1 MRDQIQVDLRGVTKR
16 YDGAVGVRNMDLQ
29 VRRGEFF
36 SLLGPSG
43 CGKSTTLRL
52 IAGFEQADEGE
63 VTIAGRSM
71 RGVQPY
77 ARNIGIVFQS
87 YALFPHL
94 DVFENVAFGLR
105 TRRIRGEALKRQV
118 EDALAMVELSPLT
131 RRKPHQLSGGQQQ
144 RVALARAV
152 VIKPDV
158 LLLDEPLG
166 ALDKKLRENMQVRL
180 IELHRQLGITTI
192 YVTHDQE
199 EALTMSDRIAVMSS
213 EAHGIVQLDTPQAL
227 YRHPRS
233 LFVANFIGTSNILPD
248 RINRIESGLALTDRG
263 LVAPVANG
271 PALGPGARVFL
282 AVRPEKLSIA
292 KEPKAL
298 APGTNQL
305 PGIIESVV
313 FLGKSTTY
321 LIRVGDV
328 LIRAKQ
334 FVDSSV
340 AEMTAGVGVVL
351 SWLPRDTAAFPA
363 DVRPLIGAENGRN
376 EQAAK
381 IRSPSDA
388 TETAGGSQPSSAQT
402 VRQ

>member
-1 MRDQIQVDLRGVTKR
+1 MSDQIQVDLRGVTKR
-16 YDGAVGVRNMDLQ
+16 YDGTVGVRNMDLQ

-71 RGVQPY
+71 RGVPPY

-105 TRRIRGEALKRQV
+105 TRHIRGEALKRQV
-118 EDALAMVELSPLT
+118 DEALAMVELLPLA

-199 EALTMSDRIAVMSS
+199 EALTMSDRVAVMSS
-213 EAHGIVQLDTPQAL
+213 EVHGIVQLDTPPML
-227 YRHPRS
+227 YHHPRS

-248 RINRIESGLALTDRG
+248 RVDHVENGLTRTERG
-263 LVAPVANG
+263 LMAPVT
-271 PALGPGARVFL
+271 PGAALPPGSRVFL
-282 AVRPEKLSIA
+282 TVRPEKISIA
-292 KEPKAL
+292 GELEARR
-298 APGTNQL
+298 AGTNRVT
-305 PGIIESVV
+305 GIIESVV
-313 FLGKSTTY
+313 FLGESTTY
-321 LIRVGDV
+321 LVHVGNV
-328 LIRAKQ
+328 IFRAKQ
-334 FVDSSV
+334 FVDSNV
-340 AEMTAGVGVVL
+340 AEMTAGAPVVL
-351 SWLPRDTAAFPA
+351 SWLPRDTKAFPA
-363 DVRPLIGAENGRN
+363 DDARPLAGTEDGRR
-376 EQAAK
+376 ELA
-381 IRSPSDA
+381 
-388 TETAGGSQPSSAQT
+388 AQT
-402 VRQ
+402 RSSREALEPGETPHPA

>member
-29 VRRGEFF
+29 VQRGEFF

-118 EDALAMVELSPLT
+118 EDALAMVELSSLA

-180 IELHRQLGITTI
+180 IQLHRQLGITTI

-271 PALGPGARVFL
+271 PALCAWRPGFSRGAARKALDRQRTKSVGPGD
-282 AVRPEKLSIA
+282 
-292 KEPKAL
+292 
-298 APGTNQL
+298 
-305 PGIIESVV
+305 ES
-313 FLGKSTTY
+313 T
-321 LIRVGDV
+321 VGDH
-328 LIRAKQ
+328 
-334 FVDSSV
+334 
-340 AEMTAGVGVVL
+340 
-351 SWLPRDTAAFPA
+351 
-363 DVRPLIGAENGRN
+363 
-376 EQAAK
+376 
-381 IRSPSDA
+381 
-388 TETAGGSQPSSAQT
+388 
-402 VRQ
+402 

>member
-1 MRDQIQVDLRGVTKR
+1 MSDQIQVHLRGVTKR
-16 YDGAVGVRNMDLQ
+16 YDGVIGVRNVDLQ

-52 IAGFEQADEGE
+52 ISGFEQADEGE

-71 RGVQPY
+71 RGVPPY

-105 TRRIRGEALKRQV
+105 TRRIRGEALRRQV
-118 EDALAMVELSPLT
+118 EEALAMVELSPLA

-144 RVALARAV
+144 RVALARAA

-180 IELHRQLGITTI
+180 IELHRQLGVTTI

-227 YRHPRS
+227 YHQPRS
-233 LFVANFIGTSNILPD
+233 LFVANFIGTSNIFPD
-248 RINRIESGLALTDRG
+248 RVDRIESGMLHTQRG
-263 LVAPVANG
+263 LVAPVSTGA
-271 PALGPGARVFL
+271 ALSPGSRVVL
-282 AVRPEKLSIA
+282 TVRPEKISIVS
-292 KEPKAL
+292 EL
-298 APGTNQL
+298 DAPRADTNRVT
-305 PGIIESVV
+305 GMIENVV
-313 FLGKSTTY
+313 FLGESTTY
-321 LIRVGDV
+321 LVRVGNAILRV
-328 LIRAKQ
+328 KQ
-334 FVDSSV
+334 FVDSNV
-340 AEMTAGVGVVL
+340 ALMAAETRVAL
-351 SWLPRDTAAFPA
+351 SWTPRDTNVFSA
-363 DVRPLIGAENGRN
+363 DDTRPLASTENCRS
-376 EQAAK
+376 EQASQD
-381 IRSPSDA
+381 RSSREA
-388 TETAGGSQPSSAQT
+388 LEAG
-402 VRQ
+402 

>member
-29 VRRGEFF
+29 VQRGEFF

-118 EDALAMVELSPLT
+118 EDALAMVELSSLA

-180 IELHRQLGITTI
+180 IQLHRQLGITTI

-271 PALGPGARVFL
+271 PALAPGARVFL

-292 KEPKAL
+292 KEQKAL

-305 PGIIESVV
+305 SGIIESVV
-313 FLGKSTTY
+313 FLGESTTY

-363 DVRPLIGAENGRN
+363 DVHPLIGVENGQN
-376 EQAAK
+376 EQTAQS
-381 IRSPSDA
+381 RSPSDA
-388 TETAGGSQPSSAQT
+388 TETAGGSHPSSAQT
-402 VRQ
+402 VSQ

>member
-1 MRDQIQVDLRGVTKR
+1 MSEQIQVDLRGVTKR
-16 YDGAVGVRNMDLQ
+16 YDGAVGVRDMDLQ

-52 IAGFEQADEGE
+52 IAGFEQADTGE

-71 RGVQPY
+71 RGVPPY

-105 TRRIRGEALKRQV
+105 TRRIRGGELQRQV
-118 EDALAMVELSPLT
+118 EEALAMVELSPLA

-213 EAHGIVQLDTPQAL
+213 DVHGIVQLDTPQTL
-227 YRHPRS
+227 YHHPRS

-248 RINRIESGLALTDRG
+248 RIERVENGHLRTERGFVVPVTTGAVPASGSRLFIT
-263 LVAPVANG
+263 
-271 PALGPGARVFL
+271 
-282 AVRPEKLSIA
+282 VRPEKISLSSTSD
-292 KEPKAL
+292 
-298 APGTNQL
+298 APRAGTNTVS
-305 PGIIESVV
+305 GTIESVV
-313 FLGKSTTY
+313 FLGESTTY
-321 LIRVGDV
+321 LVRVDNV
-328 LIRAKQ
+328 IFRAKQ
-334 FVDSSV
+334 FVDSNA
-340 AEMTAGVGVVL
+340 AELTAGAPVVL
-351 SWLPRDTAAFPA
+351 SWQPRDTNAFP
-363 DVRPLIGAENGRN
+363 E
-376 EQAAK
+376 
-381 IRSPSDA
+381 S
-388 TETAGGSQPSSAQT
+388 
-402 VRQ
+402 

>member
-1 MRDQIQVDLRGVTKR
+1 MSDQIQVDLRGVMKR

-52 IAGFEQADEGE
+52 IAGFEKPDEGE

-71 RGVQPY
+71 RGVPPY

-105 TRRIRGEALKRQV
+105 TRHIRGEALKRQV
-118 EDALAMVELSPLT
+118 EEALAMVELLPLA

-199 EALTMSDRIAVMSS
+199 EALTMSDRVAVMSS
-213 EAHGIVQLDTPQAL
+213 EVHGIVQLDTPQTL
-227 YRHPRS
+227 YHHPRS

-248 RINRIESGLALTDRG
+248 RVDHVENGLARTERG
-263 LVAPVANG
+263 LMASVT
-271 PALGPGARVFL
+271 PGAALPPGSQIFL
-282 AVRPEKLSIA
+282 TVRPEKISIA
-292 KEPKAL
+292 SEL
-298 APGTNQL
+298 EAPRAGTNRVT
-305 PGIIESVV
+305 GIIESVV
-313 FLGKSTTY
+313 FLGESTTY
-321 LIRVGDV
+321 LVRVDNM
-328 LIRAKQ
+328 IFRAKQ
-334 FVDSSV
+334 FVDSNV
-340 AEMTAGVGVVL
+340 AEMTAGAPVVL
-351 SWLPRDTAAFPA
+351 SWLPRDTHAFPA
-363 DVRPLIGAENGRN
+363 DDARPLAGTEDSPR
-376 EQAAK
+376 EQAAQT
-381 IRSPSDA
+381 RSSREALEARGTPHPA
-388 TETAGGSQPSSAQT
+388 
-402 VRQ
+402 

>member
-1 MRDQIQVDLRGVTKR
+1 MSDQIQVHLRGVTKR
-16 YDGAVGVRNMDLQ
+16 YDGVIGVRNVDLQ

-52 IAGFEQADEGE
+52 ISGFEQADEGE

-71 RGVQPY
+71 RGVPPY

-105 TRRIRGEALKRQV
+105 TRRIRGEALRRQV
-118 EDALAMVELSPLT
+118 EEALAMVELSPLA

-144 RVALARAV
+144 RVALARAA

-180 IELHRQLGITTI
+180 IELHRQLGVTTI

-213 EAHGIVQLDTPQAL
+213 EVHGIVQLDTPQTL
-227 YRHPRS
+227 YHHPQS
-233 LFVANFIGTSNILPD
+233 LFVANFIGTSNIFPD
-248 RINRIESGLALTDRG
+248 RVNRVESGMLRTERG
-263 LVAPVANG
+263 LMAPLPTGA
-271 PALGPGARVFL
+271 ALSPGSRIFL
-282 AVRPEKLSIA
+282 TVRPEKLSIA
-292 KEPKAL
+292 SQLDVPRAD
-298 APGTNQL
+298 TNRVT
-305 PGIIESVV
+305 GVIENIV
-313 FLGKSTTY
+313 FLGESTTY
-321 LIRVGDV
+321 LVRVGNAIFRV
-328 LIRAKQ
+328 KQ
-334 FVDSSV
+334 FVDSNV
-340 AEMTAGVGVVL
+340 AQMTPEARVAL
-351 SWLPRDTAAFPA
+351 SWTPRDTNVFPA
-363 DVRPLIGAENGRN
+363 DAARPFAGTENGRR
-376 EQAAK
+376 EQESSSREAL
-381 IRSPSDA
+381 
-388 TETAGGSQPSSAQT
+388 EAG
-402 VRQ
+402 